1 MTWNWYKPKTWQLRK
16 KPGKVSML
24 CYVMQQPLE
33 AFWSVVPVIDKN
45 VGGGCMGNLNI
56 FSLAS
61 RIFPENAGEGQISM
75 TLSAAAGELS
85 NLSPCA
91 GKFPFQ
97 FFSGRTGL
105 FPPKTNG
112 SEVRVTVQDPHRR
125 LHNAVTS
132 RIISRCICMRTDCGR
147 FHFHSHPSA
156 CQGLGPIHW
165 IK

>member
-1 MTWNWYKPKTWQLRK
+1 
-16 KPGKVSML
+16 ML

-97 FFSGRTGL
+97 FF
-105 FPPKTNG
+105 FWPNG
-112 SEVRVTVQDPHRR
+112 FVSP
-125 LHNAVTS
+125 
-132 RIISRCICMRTDCGR
+132 
-147 FHFHSHPSA
+147 
-156 CQGLGPIHW
+156 
-165 IK
+165 